1 MSFESE
7 CARHRSG
14 CLPQG
19 RPSCSPHLKNRPEG
33 TALTKMRE
41 GLRTSN
47 HGFLLT
53 PNEASLKKNKSLKV
67 EKKNPKETGAQ
78 KVQIICFQSHRCKH
92 RVWEIA
98 PESRFPAAPAVLT
111 NRTPNAKG
119 GISHSSACMPT
130 CLWFGPNRTQINALQ
145 PLS

>member
-1 MSFESE
+1 MKTLWPDVYQYIYFPQSDRKLVYRDCEDVSFESE

-19 RPSCSPHLKNRPEG
+19 RPSCSLHLKNRPEG

-53 PNEASLKKNKSLKV
+53 PNEASLKKNKSLKI
-67 EKKNPKETGAQ
+67 EKKK
-78 KVQIICFQSHRCKH
+78 FQGNRS
-92 RVWEIA
+92 
-98 PESRFPAAPAVLT
+98 PESSDNLLPV
-111 NRTPNAKG
+111 
-119 GISHSSACMPT
+119 
-130 CLWFGPNRTQINALQ
+130 TQM
-145 PLS
+145 